1 MNLKTLISK
10 DELEARIKELADQIA
25 EDYKN
30 QEVVLVCVLRGAA
43 YFAVDLS
50 KLINSSSLLMEF
62 MQVSSY
68 HKEKETTGEIEIVK
82 DLDLDIKGRNVL
94 IVEDII
100 DSGLTMDCLIKKLKE
115 RSPKSIK
122 VCSLLSKPDR
132 RLVDVDI
139 DYLGFEIPNKF
150 VLGYGL
156 DYDEYYRNLPFIA
169 YVEEK

>member
-10 DELEARIKELADQIA
+10 DELEQRIKEMADEIA
-25 EDYKN
+25 KDYEN

-43 YFAVDLS
+43 YFAIDLS
-50 KLINSSSLLMEF
+50 KLINSNSLLMEF

-68 HKEKETTGEIEIVK
+68 HKEQESSGEINIVK
-82 DLDLDIKGRNVL
+82 DLDLDIKDKNVL

-100 DSGLTMDCLIKKLKE
+100 DSGLTMDCLCKNLQE
-115 RSPKSIK
+115 RKPKSIK

-132 RLVDVDI
+132 RVVDVKI

-156 DYDEYYRNLPFIA
+156 DYDEYYRNLPYIA

>member
-1 MNLKTLISK
+1 MNLKTLISQE
-10 DELEARIKELADQIA
+10 ELQNKIKEMAKQIA
-25 EDYKN
+25 KDYEN
-30 QEVVLVCVLRGAA
+30 QEVVMICILRGAV

-50 KLINSSSLLMEF
+50 KYINSTSLLMEF

-68 HKEKETTGEIEIVK
+68 GNGRESSGNIDIKKDIE
-82 DLDLDIKGRNVL
+82 LDIKGKNVI

-100 DSGLTMDCLIKKLKE
+100 DSGLTMDCIVKKLKE
-115 RSPKSIK
+115 RSPKTLK

-132 RLVDVDI
+132 RLVDVQI

-156 DYDEYYRNLPFIA
+156 DYDEYYRNLPYIA
-169 YVEEK
+169 YVEE

>member
-10 DELEARIKELADQIA
+10 EELEARIKEMADEIA
-25 EDYKN
+25 KDYEN

-50 KLINSSSLLMEF
+50 KLINSNSLLMEF

-68 HKEKETTGEIEIVK
+68 HKEQESTGEIDIIK

-100 DSGLTMDCLIKKLKE
+100 DSGLTMDCLCKNLKQ
-115 RSPKSIK
+115 RSPKSVK

-156 DYDEYYRNLPFIA
+156 DYDEYYRNLPYIA
-169 YVEEK
+169 YVEE

>member
-1 MNLKTLISK
+1 MNLKTLISQE
-10 DELEARIKELADQIA
+10 ELQNKIKEMANQIA
-25 EDYKN
+25 KDYEN
-30 QEVVLVCVLRGAA
+30 QEVVMICVLRGAV

-50 KLINSSSLLMEF
+50 KYINSTSLLMEF

-68 HKEKETTGEIEIVK
+68 GNERESSGKIDIKKDIE
-82 DLDLDIKGRNVL
+82 LDIKGKNVI

-100 DSGLTMDCLIKKLKE
+100 DSGLTMDCLVKTLKE
-115 RSPKSIK
+115 RSPKTLK

-132 RLVDVDI
+132 RLVEVKI

-156 DYDEYYRNLPFIA
+156 DYDEYYRNLPYIA
-169 YVEEK
+169 YVEE

>member
-100 DSGLTMDCLIKKLKE
+100 DSGLTMDCLIKELKE

>member
-1 MNLKTLISK
+1 MNLKTLISQE
-10 DELEARIKELADQIA
+10 ELQNKIKEMAKQIA
-25 EDYKN
+25 KDYEN
-30 QEVVLVCVLRGAA
+30 QEVVMICVLRGAV

-50 KLINSSSLLMEF
+50 KYINSTSLLMEF

-68 HKEKETTGEIEIVK
+68 GNERESTGKIDIKKDIE
-82 DLDLDIKGRNVL
+82 LDIKGKNVI

-100 DSGLTMDCLIKKLKE
+100 DSGLTMDCLVKTLKE
-115 RSPKSIK
+115 RSPKTLK

-132 RLVDVDI
+132 RLVDVQI

-156 DYDEYYRNLPFIA
+156 DYDEYYRNLPYIA
-169 YVEEK
+169 YVEE

>member
-1 MNLKTLISK
+1 
-10 DELEARIKELADQIA
+10 
-25 EDYKN
+25 
-30 QEVVLVCVLRGAA
+30 
-43 YFAVDLS
+43 
-50 KLINSSSLLMEF
+50 